1 MGCSGTKSNKSQRIF
16 VEDAYKYELDILFA
30 NSFYKL
36 HFEVNNILVVEFG
49 SCSLTMRKFMRNTTY
64 LKTVLYSCTQT
75 FQRLHS
81 KQNKADLTR
90 HCSHFMGRQLQPS
103 GMSEAATLSI
113 QLLIKRSAQ
122 TRTSLYF
129 PRSSTR
135 LSAVLKKKKKKKKER
150 KPHKRNLFLCCLQM
164 IKKIYLIENKKEGLN
179 IYFYLLYSLFKKK
192 ISQYPEPGFWAQ
204 LRLISTLLSHF
215 K

>member
-135 LSAVLKKKKKKKKER
+135 LSAVLKKKKKKEGKKTPQ
-150 KPHKRNLFLCCLQM
+150 KKHFFILFANYKKNLFYR
-164 IKKIYLIENKKEGLN
+164 K
-179 IYFYLLYSLFKKK
+179 
-192 ISQYPEPGFWAQ
+192 
-204 LRLISTLLSHF
+204 
-215 K
+215 